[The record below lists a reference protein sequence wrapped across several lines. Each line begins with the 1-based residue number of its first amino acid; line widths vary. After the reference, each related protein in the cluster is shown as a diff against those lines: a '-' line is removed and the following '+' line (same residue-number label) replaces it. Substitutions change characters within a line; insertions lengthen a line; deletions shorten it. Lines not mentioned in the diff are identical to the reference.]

1 MTEIVTM
8 SSKGQIV
15 VPKNIREQ
23 LDIGAGSSF
32 AVFGKDDTLILKK
45 VKVPS
50 AEEVFQNVHKW
61 GSSLAR
67 QKGWKE
73 KDLMKR
79 IHKGRGTKSA

>member
-15 VPKNIREQ
+15 VPKNVRER
-23 LDIGAGSSF
+23 LDIDVGSSF

-45 VKVPS
+45 VKVPN
-50 AEEVFQNVHKW
+50 AEEVFQKVHKW
-61 GSSLAR
+61 GSSLAK

-73 KDLMKR
+73 KDLMKK
-79 IHKGRGTKSA
+79 IHKGRGIKSA